1 MNRKLKLSL
10 DELSVESFH
19 ITRPDMQEGTVRG
32 HETGQWDV
40 SCHSCP
46 GTCAG
51 SCDFSCGC
59 QPSVIDCPISNHGC
73 YPNTWDDF
81 SCNHTCQTCDRYT
94 HDQHDGIGN

>member
-19 ITRPDMQEGTVRG
+19 VTRPAGQEGTVHA

-40 SCHSCP
+40 SCQSCG

-51 SCDFSCGC
+51 SCDLSCGC
-59 QPSVIDCPISNHGC
+59 EPSAMGGCVSDHGC
-73 YPNTWDDF
+73 YPNSWDDF
-81 SCNHTCQTCDRYT
+81 SCRFTCQTCDRYT
-94 HDQHDGIGN
+94 QNDEITG